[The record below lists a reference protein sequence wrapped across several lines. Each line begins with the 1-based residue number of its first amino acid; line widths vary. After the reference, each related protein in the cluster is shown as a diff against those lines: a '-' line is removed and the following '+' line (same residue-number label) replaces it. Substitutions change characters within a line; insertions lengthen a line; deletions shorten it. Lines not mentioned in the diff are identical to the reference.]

1 MDIPVAGQD
10 NVAPITYAGR
20 REKRQAMRRQ
30 AIIVALLLVT
40 LGVVL
45 GATVFRTDIAQATVG
60 NGSK

>member
-1 MDIPVAGQD
+1 
-10 NVAPITYAGR
+10 
-20 REKRQAMRRQ
+20 MRRQ